1 MLNHCCMDT
10 LRSQFDGDGQP
21 LCLAWN
27 SQRRLDA
34 GIDEVIGLI
43 RGIMADG
50 DVSEAEAIMLAAWT
64 VKHDEIA
71 SEWPVNVLVARLSRI
86 FADGRVDDEE
96 REDLKGLLQEILGEN
111 ENPLITAPT
120 TLPLSK
126 PLPDVIF
133 DQNVFVFTGKF
144 AYGPRRVC
152 EAEALARGGRIGS
165 YVTLQ
170 TSYLVIGSVGSRDW
184 IHSSWGRKI
193 EKAVEY
199 AKLAPVSIISEQHWS
214 SFLLPAKLQSV
225 PPGA

>member
-1 MLNHCCMDT
+1 MDT

-34 GIDEVIGLI
+34 GIDELIGLI

-120 TLPLSK
+120 RLCP
-126 PLPDVIF
+126 IEAA
-133 DQNVFVFTGKF
+133 TGCHL
-144 AYGPRRVC
+144 RSERVRVHWEIC
-152 EAEALARGGRIGS
+152 LWTASGSGGRG
-165 YVTLQ
+165 TRPWWADRQLRDAPDEL
-170 TSYLVIGSVGSRDW
+170 LVIGSVGSRDW